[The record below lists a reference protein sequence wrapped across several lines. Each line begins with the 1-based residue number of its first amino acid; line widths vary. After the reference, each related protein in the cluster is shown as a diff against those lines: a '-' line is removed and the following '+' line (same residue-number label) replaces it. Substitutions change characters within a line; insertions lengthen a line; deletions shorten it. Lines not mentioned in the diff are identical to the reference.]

1 MLQAHNWQQRSLVKE
16 GLDIDLFTHPTIPQ
30 RLVVARNVYGDDA
43 NIVLATFYRK
53 GARHVIYLGIA
64 GAIQNYQIGD
74 VVIPDEFVDRHQKSV
89 PFEKNT
95 AMAYQSELSRLMTV
109 HAGTKHAWAQSL
121 FEETEEVLLNWK
133 DRSVG
138 AVDIEGIYLGRF
150 ARQHPDLKI
159 GALFVISDETLGES
173 TIEETNANRE
183 RIDDSVGKLVTF
195 LFPKV
200 VNTKKTAD

>member
-1 MLQAHNWQQRSLVKE
+1 
-16 GLDIDLFTHPTIPQ
+16 
-30 RLVVARNVYGDDA
+30 
-43 NIVLATFYRK
+43 
-53 GARHVIYLGIA
+53 
-64 GAIQNYQIGD
+64 
-74 VVIPDEFVDRHQKSV
+74 
-89 PFEKNT
+89 
-95 AMAYQSELSRLMTV
+95 MTV